1 MNRTKI
7 LFLITAALIFPPAA
21 YSDDL
26 TLRIERD
33 LTALGYEPGPVDGE
47 ETMETVIAISKFQ
60 AENNV
65 DVTGEVTPYLAGML
79 SALARDPAR
88 ASVADPSPATPV
100 RSDAELRVAQQ
111 SCLQEK
117 MAAAQASQKKKR
129 GLGSLMRAVSRTA
142 GSFGN
147 HDLSQTMGDVYNANA
162 TAEDLASAAKD
173 LGLTED
179 EVAACQNPT

>member
-1 MNRTKI
+1 MIRTT
-7 LFLITAALIFPPAA
+7 LFCTLAAVLLCPVLA

-33 LTALGYEPGPVDGE
+33 LTTLGYEPGPVDGE

-65 DVTGEVTPYLAGML
+65 EVTGEVTPYLAGML
-79 SALARDPAR
+79 SALSRDPAR
-88 ASVADPSPATPV
+88 VPAAAPAATAPV
-100 RSDAELRVAQQ
+100 RTDADLKAAQQ
-111 SCLQEK
+111 ACLQEK

-129 GLGSLMRAVSRTA
+129 GFGRLLSAVSRTA
-142 GSFGN
+142 GSLGKYDVSRTVGN
-147 HDLSQTMGDVYNANA
+147 VYNANA
-162 TAEDLASAAKD
+162 TAGDLAAAAKD

-179 EVAACQNPT
+179 EVASCQNPT